1 MSSLRGDIPIS
12 INIHKYNPL
21 ICTPR
26 AFKLFINYDLHSLS
40 VAIIEVVLWRG
51 KATLLLSLQDFKS
64 LERTLSIFLSRL
76 MWMVRH
82 LIKFAVHKVISELF
96 EKCYAQLSLII
107 TQWKLASKLLS
118 LMMIHSL
125 TSAVPLWSSGA
136 FFLKFTFFFCQSSK
150 KTVMYF

>member
-1 MSSLRGDIPIS
+1 MYTKGLQI
-12 INIHKYNPL
+12 IH
-21 ICTPR
+21 
-26 AFKLFINYDLHSLS
+26 H
-40 VAIIEVVLWRG
+40 LWSPFLKCCYYRSR
-51 KATLLLSLQDFKS
+51 SLQGKGHTFTFSSKFQVIRV
-64 LERTLSIFLSRL
+64 ERTLSIFLSRL

-118 LMMIHSL
+118 LMMIHGL

-136 FFLKFTFFFCQSSK
+136 FFLKFTLFFCQSSK
-150 KTVMYF
+150 TTGMYF